1 MPAVPA
7 GTILQ
12 EGPMSASC
20 SLALQ
25 PRRYGKW
32 GTLAFCTC
40 YPDTWVTLRCHHLP
54 SPDVPDPD
62 FSFFLCQPGCP
73 APNNIIAPIT
83 PNITVCGVL
92 IRIRVNIGTGSHRPV
107 RDLPPPRPVSMA
119 RHGWPGTLPGTTLG
133 CGVRD
138 RACSAPVPF
147 RSASSPSQRPPPH
160 HSRYLPAGTMQR
172 TAIDGLRNFLRT
184 PVISGAGRNSG
195 DPCPA
200 QTIRGKRPAIDDPVM
215 KQ

>member
-92 IRIRVNIGTGSHRPV
+92 IRIRVNIGTDSHRPV
-107 RDLPPPRPVSMA
+107 PGPPSSTTCQHGANSWPEHRPEQHWGA
-119 RHGWPGTLPGTTLG
+119 E
-133 CGVRD
+133 CRD
-138 RACSAPVPF
+138 RACSAPYPVPVLHP
-147 RSASSPSQRPPPH
+147 RHRRRPPPH
-160 HSRYLPAGTMQR
+160 HSRVSPAGTRCRGQR
-172 TAIDGLRNFLRT
+172 STACGIFC
-184 PVISGAGRNSG
+184 GR
-195 DPCPA
+195 
-200 QTIRGKRPAIDDPVM
+200 R
-215 KQ
+215 